1 MAGEY
6 TLARLAE
13 LLGGELAGDGSVVV
27 RQVAPPERAGPH
39 DIVFVAQARY
49 LAALQSSRAGAV
61 ILPPEARDASALP
74 RIITPNPYLYFA
86 RVSALLNPTARPAPG
101 VHERA
106 WVAAGARLGPDVSVA
121 PGAVVEEGAE
131 IGARSV
137 IGPNCVIG
145 AGVAMGEDCTLHAGV
160 VVYHGCRLGSRVV
173 LHGGVV
179 IGADGFGLAND
190 AGRWVKIPQIGR
202 VVIGD
207 DVEVGANSTIDR
219 GALDDTV
226 IGDGVKI
233 DNLVQIGHN
242 VSIGAHTAIAACV
255 GIAGSTRV
263 GAHCLIGGA
272 AMIHGHIEIADKV
285 IISAATAIGKSLRE
299 PGTYTGIFPS
309 ARHQDWQRNAARVR
323 HLDELAERV
332 KALENHLQTRGKSS

>member
-13 LLGGELAGDGSVVV
+13 LLGGEVAGDGSVVI
-27 RQVAPPERAGPH
+27 RQVAPPERAGPQ

-49 LAALQSSRAGAV
+49 LAALQNSRAGAV

-74 RIITPNPYLYFA
+74 RIVTSNPYLYFA
-86 RVSALLNPTARPAPG
+86 RVSALLNPPVRPAPG

-106 WVAAGARLGPDVSVA
+106 WVASSARLGADVSVA
-121 PGAVVEEGAE
+121 AGAVVEEGAE
-131 IGARSV
+131 IGARTV
-137 IGPNCVIG
+137 IGANCVVG
-145 AGVAMGEDCTLHAGV
+145 AGVAMGEDCTLHAGA
-160 VVYHGCRLGSRVV
+160 VVYHGCRIGSRVV

-226 IGDGVKI
+226 IGDGVKM

-242 VSIGAHTAIAACV
+242 VKIGAHTAIAACV
-255 GIAGSTRV
+255 GIAGSTHI
-263 GAHCLIGGA
+263 GAYCLIGGA
-272 AMIHGHIEIADKV
+272 AMIQGHIEIADRV
-285 IISAATAIGKSLRE
+285 VISAATAIGKSLRE
-299 PGTYTGIFPS
+299 PGTYTGIYPS
-309 ARHQDWQRNAARVR
+309 ARHQDWQRNAVRVR

-332 KALENHLQTRGKSS
+332 RALENHLQTRGKPS

>member
-49 LAALQSSRAGAV
+49 LPALQRSRAGAA

-74 RIITPNPYLYFA
+74 RIVTPNPYLYFA
-86 RVSALLNPTARPAPG
+86 RVSALLNPAARPAPG

-106 WVAAGARLGPDVSVA
+106 WVAGGARLGAEVSLG
-121 PGAVVEEGAE
+121 PGVVVEEGAE
-131 IGARSV
+131 IGARTA

-145 AGVAMGEDCTLHAGV
+145 AGAVIGEDCTLHAGV
-160 VVYHGCRLGSRVV
+160 LVYHGCCIGSRVV
-173 LHGGVV
+173 LHSGVV
-179 IGADGFGLAND
+179 IGADGFGLASD

-202 VVIGD
+202 VIIGD
-207 DVEVGANSTIDR
+207 DVEVGANTTIDR

-226 IGDGVKI
+226 VGEGVKI

-255 GIAGSTRV
+255 GIAGSTRI

-272 AMIHGHIEIADKV
+272 AMIQGHIEIADKV

-309 ARHQDWQRNAARVR
+309 ARHQDWKKNAARAR

-332 KALENHLQTRGKSS
+332 KALENHLQTRGKHS